1 MTETTNEHQD
11 DRLDA
16 LARGEASTALKYRA
30 IRFELQGDSVVPVLD
45 TGESIAADAA
55 HITDC
60 VREIIKTE
68 GVLFELVP
76 RRRVLGTVEYV
87 PAVMIK
93 ATKLGERFLQCL
105 RMDVDRITDL
115 YAIEDFNP
123 YFRLFR
129 QAAMQGAVDRGEV
142 YCVDAWSGSVLGEYA
157 RRHPLSVDGQL
168 EDFAERLGNAVEMIK
183 KQGRSQSFR
192 QEKWAFEKPA
202 GENYDSLVALIR
214 ANFAA
219 CHHLL
224 ILRIDLGYAQYYC
237 DPALSG
243 EQAVS
248 YVDVRRHRHALIRF
262 IKRRLPKGA
271 YRGYA
276 LKLEFGLDK
285 TYHYHVLVLLN
296 GDVVREAATISK
308 LIGDYWKQ
316 YITEGKG
323 GAYNC
328 NAATYKESGIGSVRY
343 FDEKRAIL
351 ETVVAAYLT
360 KVDFYIRMTKP
371 DAHRAFWKSLPPKV
385 RPKRSGRKRGKEDA
399 SPPARS
405 SAQLS
410 E

>member
-1 MTETTNEHQD
+1 MTSSEHHD
-11 DRLDA
+11 DRFDDLA
-16 LARGEASTALKYRA
+16 LGEASTALKYRT
-30 IRFELQGDSVVPVLD
+30 IRFELEGDNVVPVLD
-45 TGESIAADAA
+45 TSDSIAADAA

-60 VREIIKTE
+60 VREIIRTE

-76 RRRVLGTVEYV
+76 RRRVRGTVECV
-87 PAVMIK
+87 PAVMVK

-105 RMDVDRITDL
+105 RLDVDRITDL

-129 QAAMQGAVDRGEV
+129 QTALHGAVDPGEMP
-142 YCVDAWSGSVLGEYA
+142 CVDAWSGSVLGEYA
-157 RRHPLSVDGQL
+157 RRHPLLADGQL
-168 EDFAERLGNAVEMIK
+168 EDFAERLGNAVELIRK
-183 KQGRSQSFR
+183 HGRSQSFR
-192 QEKWAFEKPA
+192 KEIQAFEKPA
-202 GENYDSLVALIR
+202 SENYDSLVALIR

-285 TYHYHVLVLLN
+285 TYHYHALVMLN

-343 FDEKRAIL
+343 FNEEKRAIL

-360 KVDFYIRMTKP
+360 KADLYIRMTKP
-371 DAHRAFWKSLPPKV
+371 DGHRAFWKSLPPKV
-385 RPKRSGRKRGKEDA
+385 RPKRGGRKRRKEDMFRL
-399 SPPARS
+399 PQRS
-405 SAQLS
+405 
-410 E
+410 

>member
-1 MTETTNEHQD
+1 MTETTNEHD
-11 DRLDA
+11 DRFADLA
-16 LARGEASTALKYRA
+16 LGEASTALKYRT
-30 IRFELQGDSVVPVLD
+30 IRFELEGDNVVPVLD
-45 TGESIAADAA
+45 TSDGIAADAA

-60 VREIIKTE
+60 VKQIIQTE

-76 RRRVLGTVEYV
+76 RRRLLGTVEYV

-105 RMDVDRITDL
+105 RLDVDRITDL

-129 QAAMQGAVDRGEV
+129 QTALHGADDRGEMP
-142 YCVDAWSGSVLGEYA
+142 CVDAWSGSVLGEYA
-157 RRHPLSVDGQL
+157 RRYPLSVDGHL
-168 EDFAERLGNAVEMIK
+168 EDFAERLGGAVELVR

-192 QEKWAFEKPA
+192 KEIQAFEKPA
-202 GENYDSLVALIR
+202 SENYDSLVALIR

-285 TYHYHVLVLLN
+285 TYHYHALVMLN

-343 FDEKRAIL
+343 FNEEKRAIL

-360 KVDFYIRMTKP
+360 KADLYIRMTKP
-371 DAHRAFWKSLPPKV
+371 DGHRAFWKSLPPKV
-385 RPKRSGRKRGKEDA
+385 RPKRGGRKRRKEDMFRL
-399 SPPARS
+399 PQRS
-405 SAQLS
+405 
-410 E
+410 